1 MLVLEFNQREEL
13 TLTPEEELQTQ
24 TILTEGIQDQQYLL
38 KEELVQMPKELL
50 QLQRLQIQL
59 LILPLLI
66 PEEYNRKKILELL
79 HNVILFLDRIII
91 SQETLDNRKVNEIPQ
106 IRININHQH
115 DRMEIQLPLEVLL
128 L

>member
-38 KEELVQMPKELL
+38 KEELAQMSKELL

-59 LILPLLI
+59 PILPLLI
-66 PEEYNRKKILELL
+66 PKEYNRKKILEFL
-79 HNVILFLDRIII
+79 HNAL
-91 SQETLDNRKVNEIPQ
+91 
-106 IRININHQH
+106 
-115 DRMEIQLPLEVLL
+115 
-128 L
+128 